1 MSKSPIVHRDMA
13 GVIVKSLKKF
23 PIVSITGPRQSG
35 KTTLAHLAAAGYR
48 YLNMEIDEH
57 KYFAI
62 KDPGGFLKE
71 YDYKVILDEVQAV
84 PSLFPY
90 LQEHTDKQNIN
101 GAYILSGSQNFLLME
116 KISQT
121 LAGRMAVFSLLPFS
135 LSEMMPHLRQSQRH
149 WEPLCVKGFYPRL
162 FKEKIKPSIFYSSY
176 IRTYV
181 EKDVRQMLNIHNS
194 RAFAQFIKMCA
205 IRVGTP
211 LNTQDIATAVG
222 VDNKTI
228 AKWIATLEASYILFL
243 LPPYYNNL
251 DKRII
256 KKPKIYFC
264 DTGILCHLLGITDEK
279 QLKNHK
285 LYGSLFENFVILD
298 KMKSA
303 FNKGET
309 PLNYFWQD
317 SNGREV
323 DLLTDEGSKLIV
335 QEIKS
340 SSTPKPDFF
349 KNINLFSI
357 LAAEAGLKP
366 VKKLIYS
373 GEKSYKVADAG
384 IISWKD
390 VSS

>member
-13 GVIVKSLKKF
+13 GVIARSLKKF

-57 KYFAI
+57 KYFAV

-90 LQEHTDKQNIN
+90 LQQHTDRQNKN

-121 LAGRMAVFSLLPFS
+121 LAGRVAVFSLLPFS

-149 WEPLCVKGFYPRL
+149 WEPLCVKVFIRGFS
-162 FKEKIKPSIFYSSY
+162 KEKLSHPFLQFVYQNVC
-176 IRTYV
+176 R
-181 EKDVRQMLNIHNS
+181 KDVQQMPNIHNS

-285 LYGSLFENFVILD
+285 LYGSLFENFIILD

-323 DLLTDEGSKLIV
+323 DLLSEEGGKLIV

-349 KNINLFSI
+349 KNINLFSN
-357 LAAEAGLKP
+357 LAKNAGLKP

-373 GEKSYKVADAG
+373 GRKNV
-384 IISWKD
+384 
-390 VSS
+390 